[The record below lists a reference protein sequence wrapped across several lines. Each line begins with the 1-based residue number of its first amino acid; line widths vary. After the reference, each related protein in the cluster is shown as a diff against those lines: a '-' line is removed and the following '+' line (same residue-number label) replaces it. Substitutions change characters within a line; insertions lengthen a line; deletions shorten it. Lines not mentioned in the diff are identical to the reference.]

1 MLSRPRFN
9 PALSVHLIP
18 PQRVVLIGER
28 RSFHLDG
35 RAYYHLAP
43 LLNGEHTTESLLMR
57 LDGVVPM
64 SEVLY
69 ALSTLEQKGHIVEAS
84 MRPDAEGAFWSV
96 AGVNAAQAAD
106 RSVTTRVRIR
116 PVSSD
121 ATTADALADA
131 ARDTESALRELGW
144 SVGAAAERLD
154 LDVVV
159 TDDYL
164 RADLDSINRDA
175 LVSGRPWLLAKP
187 VGVVMWLG
195 PLVHPGETAC
205 WQCLAQRV
213 RGNRHVETYLEQRSG
228 QAGPL
233 PTSRPAVASTRGVA
247 AHLVALEAAKWRAG
261 APSPLRGS
269 LRTIDL
275 LTWESREHVVVRRP
289 QCPAC
294 GDGNWRDRPVRPLVF
309 QSRGKTPGDDGG
321 FRTVSA
327 EDTYARL
334 VHHVSPIT
342 GVVSS
347 LEPLLGQVGE
357 LAWSYSAGHNFA
369 MMTDNLFF
377 LRQNLRGR
385 SGGKGTTAMQAKV
398 GGLCEAIERYSGVWR
413 GEEPVRRAAQNDLG
427 SDAVGPIQLMQ
438 FSRAQYTNRS
448 SWNAKQSHTRFHIV
462 PEPYDPSLPIDWSP
476 AWSIVERR
484 TVWVPSAFCYF
495 GHPDIRAQFVC
506 LADANGTAAGNTIE
520 EATLQGLL
528 EVIERDAVA
537 LWWYNRIPREGV
549 DLDSFDLPYVRA
561 LQEYHARLDR
571 EIWVLDITSDTG
583 IPVFV
588 GVSRRT
594 DRPVEDLIIGFGAHL
609 DPRLALL
616 RALTEVNQ
624 FLPAILKR
632 NPDGSTKY
640 WFHDSDAI
648 NWWQTATTANQPYV
662 AADPRRSARRLADYP
677 QLWTDDLK
685 DDVERTV
692 ATLASLGHQTLV
704 MDQTRPDVEFSV
716 AKVIVPGLRHF
727 WRRLGPGRLYDVP
740 VRMGWLDTP
749 TPEEALN
756 PISIFF

>member
-1 MLSRPRFN
+1 MLIRPRFT
-9 PALSVHLIP
+9 PALSVHRIP
-18 PQRVVLIGER
+18 PQRVVLIDER

-35 RAYYHLAP
+35 RGYFHLAP
-43 LLNGEHTTESLLMR
+43 LLTGEHTTEELLTQ
-57 LDGVVPM
+57 LDGAVPM
-64 SEVLY
+64 SEALY
-69 ALSTLEQKGHIVEAS
+69 ALSVLEQKGHIVETNTVPA
-84 MRPDAEGAFWSV
+84 AAGAFWGL
-96 AGVNAAQAAD
+96 AGIDASRAAD
-106 RSVTTRVRIR
+106 AIATTRARVRR
-116 PVSSD
+116 VTSD
-121 ATTADALADA
+121 QATSGALADA
-131 ARDTESALRELGW
+131 ARDTEAALAALGCT
-144 SVGAAAERLD
+144 VCGDNEDAD
-154 LDVVV
+154 LDVVL

-164 RADLDSINRDA
+164 RADLDAINREA
-175 LVSGRPWLLAKP
+175 IASGRPWLLAKP
-187 VGVVMWLG
+187 VGVILWLG
-195 PLVHPGETAC
+195 PAFEPGTTAC

-228 QAGPL
+228 QNGPL
-233 PTSRPAVASTRGVA
+233 PTSRAAVASTRGLA
-247 AHLVALEAAKWRAG
+247 AHLIALEVAKWRAG

-275 LTWESREHVVVRRP
+275 VTWESRSHAVVRRP

-294 GDGNWRDRPVRPLVF
+294 GDANWRDRPIEPLVF
-309 QSRGKTPGDDGG
+309 QSRSKTPGDDGG

-334 VHHVSPIT
+334 AHHVSPIT

-369 MMTDNLFF
+369 MMTDSLFF

-385 SGGKGTTAMQAKV
+385 SGGKGTTEMQAKV

-413 GEEPVRRAAQNDLG
+413 HEEPVRRASLRDMGDEAI
-427 SDAVGPIQLMQ
+427 GPIQLMQ
-438 FSRAQYTNRS
+438 FSRAQYTNRHA
-448 SWNAKQSHTRFHIV
+448 WNAKQPHTRFHIV
-462 PEPYDPSLPIDWSP
+462 PEPYDPSVAIDWSP
-476 AWSIVERR
+476 AWSVAERR

-495 GHPDIRAQFVC
+495 GHPDIREHFFC
-506 LADANGTAAGNTIE
+506 MADANGTAAGNTIE

-537 LWWYNRIPREGV
+537 LWWYNRIPRERV

-561 LQEYHARLDR
+561 LQEYHARLNR
-571 EIWVLDITSDTG
+571 EIWVLDITSDVG
-583 IPVFV
+583 VPVFV
-588 GVSRRT
+588 GVSRRV

-609 DPRLALL
+609 DPKLALL

-624 FLPAILKR
+624 FLPAILKT
-632 NPDGSTKY
+632 NADGSTKY
-640 WFHDSDAI
+640 WFHDPDAVK
-648 NWWQTATTANQPYV
+648 WWQTATIANQPYV
-662 AADPRRSARRLADYP
+662 APDPRRPARHLADYS

-692 ATLASLGHQTLV
+692 AALSALGHQTLV
-704 MDQTRPDVEFSV
+704 MDQTRPDVAFSV

-727 WRRLGPGRLYDVP
+727 WRRLAPGRLYDVP
-740 VRMGWLDTP
+740 VRMGWLDAP
-749 TPEEALN
+749 TPEDALN